1 MNRVIRKVAAVS
13 GNATQP
19 APPKEATNL
28 FDDSNRQSVIYFNI
42 AQQILVVTEDR
53 LRLGM
58 NNFLRRE
65 KKRREWYTPAGMLVS
80 EIAASVTS
88 NFHPAAG
95 VSGDQW
101 QAIFYSLIVLTLVWL
116 VITLTKMRQGLSVDL
131 LIDSLKHC
139 EQGREGSPVASA
151 KIIKESK
158 ASEARP

>member
-1 MNRVIRKVAAVS
+1 MPVKVGTGS
-13 GNATQP
+13 GRATQS
-19 APPKEATNL
+19 APPTEATNL

-65 KKRREWYTPAGMLVS
+65 KKRREWYTPAGMLIS

-88 NFHPAAG
+88 NFHRAAG

-101 QAIFYSLIVLTLVWL
+101 QAIFYSLIALTLVWL
-116 VITLTKMRQGLSVDL
+116 IVTLTKMQRGLSVDL
-131 LIDSLKHC
+131 LIDSFKQC
-139 EQGREGSPVASA
+139 EQARGDSHAASA
-151 KIIKESK
+151 SIIKEPK
-158 ASEARP
+158 ASEVRP

>member
-1 MNRVIRKVAAVS
+1 MPVKVGTGS
-13 GNATQP
+13 GRATQS
-19 APPKEATNL
+19 APPTEATNL

-65 KKRREWYTPAGMLVS
+65 KKRREWYTPAGMLIS

-88 NFHPAAG
+88 NFHRAAG

-101 QAIFYSLIVLTLVWL
+101 QAIFYSLIALTLVWL
-116 VITLTKMRQGLSVDL
+116 IVTLTKMQRG

-139 EQGREGSPVASA
+139 EQARGDSHAASA
-151 KIIKESK
+151 SIIKEPK
-158 ASEARP
+158 ASEVRP